1 MTRQRQAVR
10 MFYPCSSSARPV
22 SHWCASC
29 SAVALLPVLQV
40 RECMACEAGLLAPSR
55 DMARFLLRQ
64 QRRFARLSKKLAA
77 GGFQL
82 RQVPGGG
89 LPGWA
94 VFLGFGSL
102 AITRAGKASGKVA
115 PGWPSVRL
123 RGLDGVAAFKRLMEA
138 GHVC

>member
-1 MTRQRQAVR
+1 
-10 MFYPCSSSARPV
+10 
-22 SHWCASC
+22 
-29 SAVALLPVLQV
+29 
-40 RECMACEAGLLAPSR
+40 MACEAGLLAPGR
-55 DMARFLLRQ
+55 DMARLLLRQ
-64 QRRFARLSKKLAA
+64 QRRFARLGKRLAA

-82 RQVPGGG
+82 RHVPTDG

-115 PGWPSVRL
+115 PGWPALRL
-123 RGLDGVAAFKRLMEA
+123 RGLDGVAAFTRLMEA